1 MPPPFNT
8 SFVLCRLAQAD
19 LSTSIV
25 ITLISHFGGLFIS
38 PILLYFVVIILIY
51 V

>member
-25 ITLISHFGGLFIS
+25 ITLVSHFGGLFIS
-38 PILLYFVVIILIY
+38 PILLYFVVFIHY
-51 V
+51 